1 MLFHRLYV
9 HDWSLNASVYDL
21 PLYVTVYPSAP
32 DEYVAVFRSS
42 HPDGW
47 ALPAPP
53 CANLLK
59 VSVAVTVTL

>member
-21 PLYVTVYPSAP
+21 PSYVTVYPSAP

-42 HPDGW
+42 HSDDW
-47 ALPAPP
+47 TFPP
-53 CANLLK
+53 PTNLLK
-59 VSVAVTVTL
+59 LSVAVISTL